1 MTLAKVVLLHA
12 EYHARCSQLMTA
24 RRVKEEPAQVT
35 LDSAGH
41 EMYNTTGVGGA
52 CKPHDYHFI

>member
-1 MTLAKVVLLHA
+1 
-12 EYHARCSQLMTA
+12 MTA